1 MVKHGG
7 KNHKNP
13 PFTRNRISNRN
24 HDTKYFLKGKNMSDP
39 VAILI
44 GVSVGYI
51 FSPVIKVLIEK
62 LIALIS

>member
-1 MVKHGG
+1 
-7 KNHKNP
+7 
-13 PFTRNRISNRN
+13 
-24 HDTKYFLKGKNMSDP
+24 MSDP